1 MERGCRASLTS
12 SVILGFDPVS
22 VAVYSPGMR
31 IIFLMMT
38 FLVCACEPAPIEV
51 YEEARKA
58 RDSKDW
64 DQLMTYFDQNSRD
77 LFLGLDAIYEKTSP
91 KFSYHVRL
99 DKVCSWDDVL
109 SESIE
114 GTRAKIEIG
123 HERNPE
129 PVYFVLEEG
138 SWKIRGC
145 RLDDLWAMP

>member
-1 MERGCRASLTS
+1 
-12 SVILGFDPVS
+12 
-22 VAVYSPGMR
+22 MR
-31 IIFLMMT
+31 ILFFMMV
-38 FLVCACEPAPIEV
+38 FLVCACEPAPVEV

-64 DQLMTYFDQNSRD
+64 DQVLTHFDQTSRN
-77 LFLGLDAIYEKTSP
+77 LFVGLEAISEKTSR

-99 DKVCSWDDVL
+99 DKVCSWGDVL

-123 HERNPE
+123 QERNPE
-129 PVYFVLEEG
+129 PMYFIIEDG

-145 RLDDLWAMP
+145 RLDDLWVMP